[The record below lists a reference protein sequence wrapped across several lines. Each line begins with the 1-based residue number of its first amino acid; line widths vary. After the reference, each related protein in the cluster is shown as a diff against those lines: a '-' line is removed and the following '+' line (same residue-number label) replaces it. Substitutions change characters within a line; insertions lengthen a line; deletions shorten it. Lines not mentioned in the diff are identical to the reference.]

1 MLCYVWVPCAIYF
14 CGRPHIYRAWRT
26 LRISSRA
33 NPFSALRFLRPL
45 LRVGAVF
52 SAAMT
57 GTTLYHLSLFPCEEG
72 SSCMPTRRWL
82 EVQAM
87 LMVVQ
92 WPVRIALMRGF
103 HQVEEYSRS
112 VQQAADALGQ
122 FVHSRTWNL
131 HSYLGGMS
139 AIWLIGGSAYML
151 WVKPMDDRRGGRLV
165 AAAAPRR
172 HRALC
177 GLLAAHRGHLLLVRL
192 PLPLR
197 AASRLHQ
204 HGRRATTEHL
214 VSQLPTLRYG
224 ACDETGHSTHRW
236 NLSSCI
242 ICLGDFADGENV
254 TALPSCGHYFHRE
267 CVAQWLARRHTC
279 PLCQRWDSRPIAE
292 QMRTP
297 MPRDAADDVTNG
309 AAEGAEA
316 AAEGE
321 LRHRRHHV
329 IPETM

>member
-1 MLCYVWVPCAIYF
+1 MADLENF
-14 CGRPHIYRAWRT
+14 F
-26 LRISSRA
+26 RA

-151 WVKPMDDRRGGRLV
+151 WVKPMDTDAGDDSLQRLRFV
-165 AAAAPRR
+165 AI
-172 HRALC
+172 
-177 GLLAAHRGHLLLVRL
+177 AHFVVFWLRIVATFFWFAYHFRFEL
-192 PLPLR
+192 PAGDTL
-197 AASRLHQ
+197 ST
-204 HGRRATTEHL
+204 GRRATAEHL

-236 NLSSCI
+236 SLSSCI

-297 MPRDAADDVTNG
+297 VPRDAADDVTNG

-329 IPETM
+329 MPETM